1 MRLRFL
7 SDIGSLWPAEFTYF
21 YTKAGPTPANLC
33 SCCAYFDS
41 SVGAPGFCHG
51 SCEYE
56 PDNAGRIEIYPA
68 CFRRTPKIYLEHLVV
83 FKNLDNI

>member
-21 YTKAGPTPANLC
+21 YVKAGPTPASLC

-56 PDNAGRIEIYPA
+56 SGANGRIEMYPA
-68 CFRRTPKIYLEHLVV
+68 CFSKNLKIYQKHLVV
-83 FKNLDNI
+83 LKKLDNT